1 MVVSLYDQAA
11 RYAMKLDPAG
21 FLCWLL
27 AEAWPELVFTRW
39 LDTQTIPFPGEAER
53 RCDTVAEMVRRDGL
67 GPHWALVAE
76 AQTDP
81 DPDIL
86 ARLLEYVARLWRELR
101 HGPHGRDRYLVAGT
115 LVSLTGSGPAAE
127 VDMILPGPGGLGFR
141 WRHGGRVLAN
151 EDAAGTLARIE
162 AGQLSRVLLPW
173 VVLMRGGGEAST
185 IADWCR
191 LGEAEPDRRRRGDYG
206 ALARIFAE
214 LTGWKEAWHRA
225 LEDWNVEESPIFNKW
240 IAESPTVKEWIAQG
254 EGRGRAD
261 GLVAGR
267 RDLLLRLVR
276 AKFPGQVPPEV
287 TGAIESQADADE
299 LSRWYDLALAASS
312 LEQLRSTLGIA
323 AGRPNGAAPP
333 NP

>member
-1 MVVSLYDQAA
+1 MPLYDQTA

-21 FLCWLL
+21 FLRWLL
-27 AEAWPELVFTRW
+27 EGIALELTFTRW

-53 RCDTVAEMVRRDGL
+53 RCDTVAELVRRDSL
-67 GPHWALVAE
+67 GPPWALVAE
-76 AQTDP
+76 AQTEP

-101 HGPHGRDRYLVAGT
+101 HGPHRRDRYLVAGT

-162 AGQLSRVLLPW
+162 AGELTRALLPW
-173 VVLMRGGGEAST
+173 VPLMAGGGDANV
-185 IADWCR
+185 IAHWR
-191 LGEAEPDRRRRGDYG
+191 RQWEAEPDRRRRGDYG

-225 LEDWNVEESPIFNKW
+225 LGDWNVEESQVVN
-240 IAESPTVKEWIAQG
+240 EWIAQG
-254 EGRGRAD
+254 RSQ
-261 GLVAGR
+261 GLAAAR
-267 RDLLLRLVR
+267 RDMLLRLVR
-276 AKFPGQVPPEV
+276 AKFPGQVPAEV
-287 TGAIESQADADE
+287 SGAIEAQADADV
-299 LSRWYDLALAASS
+299 LSRWYDLALAAAS
-312 LEQLRSTLGIA
+312 LEQLRSVLGID
-323 AGRPNGAAPP
+323 AGRPNGAASS